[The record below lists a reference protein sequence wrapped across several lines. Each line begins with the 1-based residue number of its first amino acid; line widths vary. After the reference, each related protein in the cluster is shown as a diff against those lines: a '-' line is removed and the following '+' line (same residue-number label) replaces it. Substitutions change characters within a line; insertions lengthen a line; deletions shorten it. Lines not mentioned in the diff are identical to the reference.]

1 MWSRAAKQSHK
12 HGFHLVVGVVGTSD
26 KPNASAS
33 CLIRQRRVPI
43 AAHISFT
50 RRRAVFRG
58 AVDGK
63 EVRTES
69 FGKLL
74 NSPLV
79 SIHIG
84 GRSGSV
90 TGEGKGKLGPG
101 ARERQT
107 QSGGVGPTATG
118 DQRRLPRGLAA
129 LSGDQGAPR
138 GDDPA

>member
-1 MWSRAAKQSHK
+1 M
-12 HGFHLVVGVVGTSD
+12 T
-26 KPNASAS
+26 
-33 CLIRQRRVPI
+33 
-43 AAHISFT
+43 
-50 RRRAVFRG
+50 VFRD
-58 AVDGK
+58 AVDGE

-69 FGKLL
+69 LGKLL
-74 NSPLV
+74 NSSLV

-90 TGEGKGKLGPG
+90 TGEGEGKLSLG
-101 ARERQT
+101 ARERET
-107 QSGGVGPTATG
+107 QSGGVRPTATG